1 MNHLTIPEF
10 GWIMVEYF
18 WPVLILALPGLVLLG
33 RDIIKGA
40 MLYVERHKQAK
51 ASNSNQME
59 DELGEVTEREHPELP
74 LAQI

>member
-1 MNHLTIPEF
+1 MTILEF
-10 GWIMVEYF
+10 SWLMVKWF
-18 WPVLILALPGLVLLG
+18 WWVLIFALPGLILIGKDV
-33 RDIIKGA
+33 IKGA

-51 ASNSNQME
+51 ASASDQME